1 MQRTRIKICGIS
13 RAQDA
18 LAAAEAGADAI
29 GLICYPQAKRYAPL
43 DRAMQILHALPA
55 FVTPVAL
62 FVDQDVEQ
70 IKEIATALRIHHLQ
84 LHGHETPADVAALR
98 DFTVTKSLRA
108 ARETLSAELAFW
120 REAAESLDLK
130 HLRGFVL
137 ETPATTAAGGT
148 GVENDWQAIADV
160 QRSGAFD
167 DLPPIIAAGGLRPDN
182 VGAVVRLLRPYAV
195 DVSSGVEE
203 SFGEKSPEK
212 IRAFVDAVTAAS
224 SPSGR
229 GTARTAQRPDPP

>member
-1 MQRTRIKICGIS
+1 VLRTRIKICGIA

-29 GLICYPQAKRYAPL
+29 GLICYPKAKRYVLL
-43 DRAMQILHALPA
+43 DRAQEILHTLPA

-62 FVDQDVEQ
+62 FVDQDVDE
-70 IKEIATALRIHHLQ
+70 IKEVVTALRIRHLQ

-98 DFTVTKSLRA
+98 EFTVIKSLRA

-137 ETPATTAAGGT
+137 ETPATTAPGGT

-160 QRSGAFD
+160 QRTGAFD
-167 DLPPIIAAGGLRPDN
+167 GLPPIIAAGGLRPDN
-182 VGAVVRLLRPYAV
+182 VAAVVRLLRPYAV

-203 SFGEKSPEK
+203 SFGEKSREK
-212 IRAFVDAVTAAS
+212 LRAFVEAVTAAS
-224 SPSGR
+224 SPLGP
-229 GTARTAQRPDPP
+229 GTAAAAQ